1 MNFPCLFIQPRNNP
15 DHQLG
20 VNDVKFLFADCVL
33 DTDRRE
39 LTRGSKR
46 VAVGPQVF
54 DLLVHLVRNRDRVVS
69 KDDLLETVWAGRV
82 VSESTLS
89 SHINAVRKAV
99 GDRGADQSLIRTMAR
114 KGFRFV
120 GQIKEERLPSADTSA
135 EPVLHPGSAE
145 PQDSPTL
152 PLPDKPSIAVL
163 PFANLSGD
171 PEQEYFADGMVED
184 IIPVSRARAGFSSSR
199 ATRASRTRVGLL
211 M

>member
-1 MNFPCLFIQPRNNP
+1 SNGATIPSHRV
-15 DHQLG
+15 G
-20 VNDVKFLFADCVL
+20 VDDVKFLFADCVL

-39 LTRGSKR
+39 LTRGSER
-46 VAVGPQVF
+46 VSVGPQVF

-120 GQIKEERLPSADTSA
+120 GQIKEERLPGADTSA
-135 EPVLHPGSAE
+135 EPVPRPGSTE
-145 PQDSPTL
+145 PQDSSTL
-152 PLPDKPSIAVL
+152 PLPEKASIAVL
-163 PFANLSGD
+163 PFTNLSGD

-184 IIPVSRARAGFSSSR
+184 IISGLSRSRWLFVIARN
-199 ATRASRTRVGLL
+199 
-211 M
+211 